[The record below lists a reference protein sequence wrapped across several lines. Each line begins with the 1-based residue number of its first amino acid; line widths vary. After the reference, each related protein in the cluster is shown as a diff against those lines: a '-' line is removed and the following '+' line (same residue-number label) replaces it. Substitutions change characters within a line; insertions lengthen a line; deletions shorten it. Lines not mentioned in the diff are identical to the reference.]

1 VPLFV
6 LDPAV
11 LGTGYGRS
19 ADRRR
24 FLAQSLSDLDASL
37 EELGSSLVVR
47 RHVPELAT
55 LGRPRVGTPVLT
67 TNRVGEGSGLCRATE
82 QRIVASPVRPP
93 CPGRCP
99 SLPWLTDQSINT
111 GS

>member
-11 LGTGYGRS
+11 LGAGYGRS

-37 EELGSSLVVR
+37 EELGSSVVVR

-55 LGRPRVGTPVLT
+55 LGRPRVGHSRLDDQPRGRGLGSRSGDGAEDRGESRETPLP
-67 TNRVGEGSGLCRATE
+67 GPLPLATL
-82 QRIVASPVRPP
+82 V
-93 CPGRCP
+93 
-99 SLPWLTDQSINT
+99 D
-111 GS
+111 